1 MTAGL
6 PSRGRRPPA
15 GGREGAL
22 ATAHPATDLS
32 SVSVVFVTYNSHA
45 VIGRAVASVPEACE
59 VVIVDNASPAG
70 TGFAAELTRPARL
83 LPQPRNLGF
92 GAACNLG
99 AREARG
105 RFLLFLNPDAAL
117 DEGALEHLL
126 AAAALYGPALL
137 MPTILAEDGR
147 LMRKEGSILEPVP
160 RARRLSA
167 QEIAGDY
174 CTRFVHGAAFLV
186 EKEVFLDLGGFDE
199 AIFLY
204 HEDDDLG
211 LRALA
216 RRLPIIVVRDAQVRH
231 AGGKSSTPALS
242 QTFRIN
248 RWKMRSELYLRRKH
262 HRPPAFAPI
271 FARLAVGIA
280 LAALTLNAHRVMIR
294 AGKLAG
300 LLDMRRPG
308 ARTGPD

>member
-1 MTAGL
+1 M
-6 PSRGRRPPA
+6 
-15 GGREGAL
+15 
-22 ATAHPATDLS
+22 DLS
-32 SVSVVFVTYNSHA
+32 SVSVVFVTYNSDA
-45 VIGRAVASVPEACE
+45 VIGRAVASVPAACE
-59 VVIVDNASPAG
+59 VLIVDNASPAG
-70 TGFAAELTRPARL
+70 TGFATRLARPVRL
-83 LPQPRNLGF
+83 LAQPRNLGF

-99 AREARG
+99 AQSATG
-105 RFLLFLNPDAAL
+105 RMLLFLNPDAAL
-117 DEGALEHLL
+117 EEGAVERLL
-126 AAAALYGPALL
+126 AAAASYGPALL

-167 QEIAGDY
+167 PEIAGDY

-186 EKEVFLDLGGFDE
+186 AKDVFLDLGGFDE

-216 RRLPIIVVRDAQVRH
+216 RRIPIIVVREAQVRH
-231 AGGKSSTPALS
+231 AGGKSSAPALS

-248 RWKMRSELYLRRKH
+248 RWKMRSEIYVRRKY
-262 HRPPAFAPI
+262 HRAPSFA
-271 FARLAVGIA
+271 AACAKLAGGVA
-280 LAALTLNAHRVMIR
+280 LAALSLNAHRVMIR

-300 LLDMRRPG
+300 LLDMRTPG
-308 ARTGPD
+308 MGTGPE

>member
-1 MTAGL
+1 MKGGEVSEGTAAE
-6 PSRGRRPPA
+6 PA
-15 GGREGAL
+15 IDL
-22 ATAHPATDLS
+22 A

-45 VIGRAVASVPEACE
+45 VIGRAVASVPAACD
-59 VVIVDNASPAG
+59 VIIVDNASPAG
-70 TGFAAELTRPARL
+70 TDFAARLPRPVRVLA
-83 LPQPRNLGF
+83 QPRNLGF

-99 AREARG
+99 ARSAQG
-105 RFLLFLNPDAAL
+105 RLLLFLNPDAAL
-117 DEGALEHLL
+117 EDGALERLL
-126 AAAALYGPALL
+126 AAVSAYGPALL
-137 MPTILAEDGR
+137 MPSILAEDGR

-186 EKEVFLDLGGFDE
+186 EKDVFLDLGGFDE

-216 RRLPIIVVRDAQVRH
+216 RHIPIIVVRDAQVRH

-248 RWKMRSELYLRRKH
+248 RWKMRSEIYVRRKY
-262 HRPPAFAPI
+262 HRAPSFA
-271 FARLAVGIA
+271 ATCLKLAGGVA

-300 LLDMRRPG
+300 LLDMQRPG
-308 ARTGPD
+308 MRTGPD

>member
-1 MTAGL
+1 MAAGK
-6 PSRGRRPPA
+6 R
-15 GGREGAL
+15 GREGTL
-22 ATAHPATDLS
+22 AAVNPAMDLS
-32 SVSVVFVTYNSHA
+32 SVSVVFVTYNSDA
-45 VIGRAVASVPEACE
+45 VIGRAVASVPPACE
-59 VVIVDNASPAG
+59 ILIVDNASPAG
-70 TGFAAELTRPARL
+70 TGFTANLTRPVRL
-83 LPQPRNLGF
+83 MPQPRNLGF
-92 GAACNLG
+92 GAACNVG
-99 AREARG
+99 ARAANG
-105 RFLLFLNPDAAL
+105 RTLLFLNPDAAL
-117 DEGALEHLL
+117 EDGALDRLL
-126 AAAALYGPALL
+126 AAASLYGPALL

-167 QEIAGDY
+167 EEIAGDY

-186 EKEVFLDLGGFDE
+186 EKALFLELGGFDE

-216 RRLPIIVVRDAQVRH
+216 RRIPIIVVRDAQVRH

-248 RWKMRSELYLRRKH
+248 RWKMRSEIYVRRKYQ
-262 HRPPAFAPI
+262 RAPSFPAAC
-271 FARLAVGIA
+271 ARLAGGIA
-280 LAALTLNAHRVMIR
+280 LAALTFNAHRVMIR

-308 ARTGPD
+308 MPTGPL

>member
-1 MTAGL
+1 M
-6 PSRGRRPPA
+6 
-15 GGREGAL
+15 
-22 ATAHPATDLS
+22 
-32 SVSVVFVTYNSHA
+32 TYNSDA
-45 VIGRAVASVPEACE
+45 VIKRAVASVPPACE
-59 VVIVDNASPAG
+59 VIIVDNASPAG
-70 TGFAAELTRPARL
+70 TGFAADLARPVRL
-83 LPQPRNLGF
+83 LAQPRNLGF

-99 AREARG
+99 AKAARG
-105 RFLLFLNPDAAL
+105 EMLLFLNPDAAL
-117 DEGALEHLL
+117 EEGALEYLL
-126 AAAALYGPALL
+126 TAAFTYGPALL
-137 MPTILAEDGR
+137 MPSILTDDGR

-167 QEIAGDY
+167 QDIAGDY

-186 EKEVFLDLGGFDE
+186 EKELFLGLGGFDE

-216 RRLPIIVVRDAQVRH
+216 RRIPIIVVRAAQVRH
-231 AGGKSSTPALS
+231 TGGKSSTPALS

-248 RWKMRSELYLRRKH
+248 RWKMRSEIYLRRKY
-262 HRPPAFAPI
+262 HRAPAFPAMC
-271 FARLAVGIA
+271 ARLAGGVV

-300 LLDMRRPG
+300 LLDMQRPG
-308 ARTGPD
+308 MPTGPD